1 MTDIGSRGVRFVPRL
16 LPWLLLA
23 LLAITVTTRDALAQA
38 GVPRGGALVLS
49 VVLPED
55 GAGGLEAGADV
66 LVLGLKAGTVRRIA
80 FGPNQRLLADIV
92 IEEAGARDFIR
103 RDSPIFVRQRLAGV
117 GAAYL
122 FIGRG
127 SGPTLD
133 WSNATLQAGTEP
145 GQADAVLAVLMQMR
159 ERGLPMLEDVAR
171 VSRALAGLA
180 ERAERGEGLVG
191 RILNDDRF
199 AQSAEDATRDVA
211 AIVQA
216 GLRLIERM
224 EALAAQG
231 ERLLTESGGPNASL
245 PALMRRVEQTLGN
258 LERAT
263 RDVQR
268 AAARLPQTLRNVE
281 EGTGALPA
289 LLLQSQQTTRELELL
304 LSQLRGSWLL
314 GGGGVPPT
322 EPLRPASER
331 LRP

>member
-1 MTDIGSRGVRFVPRL
+1 M
-16 LPWLLLA
+16 
-23 LLAITVTTRDALAQA
+23 LAIALMAREAAAQLDVT
-38 GVPRGGALVLS
+38 RGAVILS

-80 FGPNQRLLADIV
+80 FGPGQRLLADIA
-92 IEEAGARDFIR
+92 IEDPAARDFIR
-103 RDSPIFVRQRLAGV
+103 RDSPVFVRQRLAGM

-127 SGPTLD
+127 GGPAID

-145 GQADAVLAVLMQMR
+145 GQTDAALAVLMQMR
-159 ERGLPMLEDVAR
+159 DRGMPMLEDVAR
-171 VSRALAGLA
+171 VSRALAGLT
-180 ERAERGEGLVG
+180 ERAERGEGLLG
-191 RILNDDRF
+191 RILNDERF
-199 AQSAEDATRDVA
+199 AQSAQDATRDVA
-211 AIVQA
+211 ALVQS
-216 GLRLIERM
+216 GQRLVERL
-224 EALAAQG
+224 EALASQG
-231 ERLLTESGGPNASL
+231 ERLLAESGGPNSSV

-268 AAARLPQTLRNVE
+268 ASARLPQTLRNVE
-281 EGTGALPA
+281 ESTGALPA
-289 LLLQSQQTTRELELL
+289 LLLQSQMTTRELELL
-304 LSQLRGSWLL
+304 MAQLRGSWLL